1 MRINTEYRNGIL
13 FVRLNGN
20 LINKNVDVMNRK
32 VTNLIYRAGIRNVV
46 FNVKKMKKIDFK
58 GINSLLYNYELV
70 KKNDGNIFICGE
82 NENVKKYLKYNHVFK
97 YIAEINDEL
106 CAMNLMKG

>member
-1 MRINTEYRNGIL
+1 MKICTEYRNGIL
-13 FVRLNGN
+13 FVRLKGN
-20 LINKNVDVMNRK
+20 LTKNNVNILNRK
-32 VTNLIYRAGIRNVV
+32 VTNLIHNAGIRNVV
-46 FNVKKMKKIDFK
+46 FNVEKMKDIDFK

-82 NENVKKYLKYNHVFK
+82 NENVRRILRCNHVFK
-97 YIAEINDEL
+97 YIGEINSEL

>member
-1 MRINTEYRNGIL
+1 MVKYIKDKRIKIGDMGMSTIVEGNELVNTRVG
-13 FVRLNGN
+13 
-20 LINKNVDVMNRK
+20 
-32 VTNLIYRAGIRNVV
+32 TP
-46 FNVKKMKKIDFK
+46 
-58 GINSLLYNYELV
+58 LYIAPELV

>member
-13 FVRLNGN
+13 FVRLKGN
-20 LINKNVDVMNRK
+20 LISKNVDLMNKK

-46 FNVKKMKKIDFK
+46 FNFEKMNRIDCK
-58 GINSLLYNYELV
+58 GINLLLYNYELV
-70 KKNDGNIFICGE
+70 KKNDGNIFICGD
-82 NENVKKYLKYNHVFK
+82 NESVRKTLRYNHVFK